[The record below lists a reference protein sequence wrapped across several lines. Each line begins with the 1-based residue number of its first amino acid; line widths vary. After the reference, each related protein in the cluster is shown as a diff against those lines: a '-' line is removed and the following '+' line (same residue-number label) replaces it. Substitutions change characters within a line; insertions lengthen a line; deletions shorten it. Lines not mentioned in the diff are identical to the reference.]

1 MYIYADL
8 THMYVNMYISKVYVC
23 MYVHM
28 CSHCTYLSNVLSRAD
43 TVGGREGQTWTGEE
57 AVFC

>member
-1 MYIYADL
+1 
-8 THMYVNMYISKVYVC
+8 MYVNMYISKVYVC

-28 CSHCTYLSNVLSRAD
+28 CSHCTYVYWSNMLSHAD